1 MEKSAFE
8 NNLKMVIQGLEK
20 SVLEEADA
28 EHGNFAD
35 RAIRCIPNADPETL
49 SILVEYP
56 LQQAYEQVLLRYSP
70 EAKTNRKLRNA
81 LKVWADIYSIVGELV
96 AEVHGTMV
104 CCKDCSRWIAN
115 RYIDYAAA
123 GKLPDMTIDEKCYYK
138 PDFGSAEDWM
148 RLCDEI
154 VNLYYGKATEFTIAY
169 QKLRHLNDD
178 KTLSIAALRKMDGE
192 PVWAV
197 CHEEDA
203 MEPLEMWV
211 LVEVTDES
219 VFLTNNLGGRTEYF
233 QDDELEADG
242 ILLYRHPLKKA

>member
-8 NNLKMVIQGLEK
+8 NNLKMVIQGLANG
-20 SVLEEADA
+20 VLKESDA
-28 EHGNFAD
+28 EYGDFAD
-35 RAIRCIPNADPETL
+35 RAIKCIPNADPETL

-56 LQQAYEQVLLRYSP
+56 LQQAYEQVLLHYSP
-70 EAKTNRKLRNA
+70 EAKTNWKLRNA

-123 GKLPDMTIDEKCYYK
+123 GKLPDMTIDETCYYK

-154 VNLYYGKATEFTIAY
+154 VNLYYGKATEFSAAY
-169 QKLRHLNDD
+169 QKLRHSNDN
-178 KTLSIAALRKMDGE
+178 KPLSIAALREMDGE
-192 PVWAV
+192 PVWVV
-197 CHEEDA
+197 CNA
-203 MEPLEMWV
+203 ANTMEPLEMWS
-211 LVEVTDES
+211 LVEVAEES
-219 VFLTNNLGGRTEYF
+219 IYLTNNLGGRTEYC
-233 QDDELEADG
+233 QDCDLEEDG
-242 ILLYRHPLKKA
+242 ITLYRQPFKKA